1 MLFCSSTH
9 WTSHLSALQVT
20 FDIPCCTFCVS
31 EIPDSVLIVGLKPE
45 LMHALVAWLA
55 WPLHVS
61 LSRNDVFYSW
71 FFARSYM

>member
-20 FDIPCCTFCVS
+20 FDIPCCTFCVF

-45 LMHALVAWLA
+45 LMHALTDRCSSSMVGLA
-55 WPLHVS
+55 TPC
-61 LSRNDVFYSW
+61 FIEQK
-71 FFARSYM
+71 

>member
-20 FDIPCCTFCVS
+20 FDRPCCTFCVS

-45 LMHALVAWLA
+45 LMHALTDRCSGSMVGLA
-55 WPLHVS
+55 TPC
-61 LSRNDVFYSW
+61 FIEQK
-71 FFARSYM
+71 